1 MSLSWWPRPDIAVT
15 PQLIDKALKGGASP
29 ADIVIWLRSV
39 MVSRGADPADGW
51 VLEVPRRFSFW
62 MSNNL
67 IQPDVD
73 WGFIRFRTGEEI
85 RVERPMQQ
93 ADVEMLRAEARL
105 GYRPGSP
112 EFLRSEKLRKQY
124 DRACDAGRREET
136 RDPTERVD
144 LSDPARET
152 IDVPA
157 RVVRID

>member
-1 MSLSWWPRPDIAVT
+1 MSLSWRPRPGIEVT
-15 PQLIDKALKGGASP
+15 SRLIDEALLGGASP

-67 IQPDVD
+67 IQPNID
-73 WGFIRFRTGEEI
+73 WSFIRFRTGEEI

-93 ADVEMLRAEARL
+93 ADV
-105 GYRPGSP
+105 
-112 EFLRSEKLRKQY
+112 
-124 DRACDAGRREET
+124 
-136 RDPTERVD
+136 